1 MQVFEDFV
9 VIDISVV
16 CPGCEYPFAT
26 PSLVNMPGPT
36 RDTPVE
42 ADLHRILPHP
52 AIRGAMVAMCPACQY
67 TWWITAFRPHHYVP
81 DLLVPTPDVEFS
93 KKFGYAVLA
102 GRKRGENLLE
112 LALLALN
119 GAWCARE
126 EATAGLS
133 QKNDLP
139 RWLKLAAQELDTAM
153 KDASWQGNTHR
164 YNYIMAE
171 ILRQM
176 GDFQAALNLFN
187 GLDKRS
193 MLPRELIDHQI
204 AMSRAGNS
212 EPTLLPPHL
221 VEEIFRLRPAK
232 AAAPNPQNTS
242 PLAV

>member
-1 MQVFEDFV
+1 MQVIEDFI

-16 CPGCEYPFAT
+16 CPDCQYPFAT
-26 PSLVNMPGPT
+26 PSVANMPSPT

-52 AIRGAMVAMCPACQY
+52 SIRGALVAMCPACQY
-67 TWWITAFRPHHYVP
+67 TWWITAFRPHNYVP
-81 DLLVPTPDVEFS
+81 DLLVPAPDVEFS
-93 KKFGYAVLA
+93 KKFGFAVLN
-102 GRKRGENLLE
+102 GRKRGEDLLD
-112 LALLALN
+112 LAILALN

-126 EATAGLS
+126 EAAAGMT

-139 RWLKLAAQELDTAM
+139 RWLKLAAQELDKAM
-153 KDASWQGNTHR
+153 KDPSWQGNTQR

-176 GDFQAALNLFN
+176 GDFENALSLFAT
-187 GLDKRS
+187 LDRRS

-204 AMSRAGNS
+204 SISRAGNS

-221 VEEIFRLRPAK
+221 VEEIFRLRPVPQASV
-232 AAAPNPQNTS
+232 NLQNT
-242 PLAV
+242 PQLAV

>member
-1 MQVFEDFV
+1 MQVIEDFILV
-9 VIDISVV
+9 DISVV
-16 CPGCEYPFAT
+16 CRDCQYPFAT
-26 PSLVNMPGPT
+26 PSLIHMPSPT

-52 AIRGAMVAMCPACQY
+52 SIRGTLVAMCPSCQY
-67 TWWITAFRPHHYVP
+67 TWWLSAFSPHHYVP

-93 KKFGYAVLA
+93 KKFGFAVLG
-102 GRKRGENLLE
+102 GRKRGEDLLD
-112 LALLALN
+112 LAMLALN

-126 EATAGLS
+126 EATAGLA

-153 KDASWQGNTHR
+153 KDPSWQGNTHR
-164 YNYIMAE
+164 YNYMMAE

-176 GDFQAALNLFN
+176 GDCESALRLFTS
-187 GLDKRS
+187 LDRRS

-204 AMSRAGNS
+204 AMARAGNC

-221 VEEIFRLRPAK
+221 VEEIFKIKNLPPPAV
-232 AAAPNPQNTS
+232 NLQNT
-242 PLAV
+242 PELAV